1 MPPLLSVIIPA
12 LNEEHRLPKN
22 LRHILEFLDV
32 QTYPSEVLV
41 VDSGSQDRTSAVVE
55 RLLSENPSL
64 RLFREEE
71 RGKGRAVRR
80 GMLEAEGQYR
90 FICDADLSMPIENV
104 NSFLPPQ
111 LEGFDI
117 AIASREVPG
126 AIRYNEPAYRHWIGR
141 GFNLL
146 VRLLAVPQFHDTQCG
161 FKCFRAEVAEELFS
175 IQRLQGWGFDVEV
188 LFLAMKRGHGVVEV
202 PIPWYFNSDSRV
214 RLLKDSVGMF
224 TDLIQ
229 IRRNW
234 RMGIYGPHE

>member
-12 LNEEHRLPKN
+12 LNEEDRLPKN
-22 LRHILEFLDV
+22 LRRVLDFLDT
-32 QTYPSEVLV
+32 QSYSSEVLV
-41 VDSGSQDRTSAVVE
+41 VDSGSQDRTSEVVE
-55 RLLSENPSL
+55 QFIPETPDL
-64 RLFREEE
+64 RLFREDE

-90 FICDADLSMPIENV
+90 FICDADLSMPIENM
-104 NSFLPPQ
+104 NSFLPPK
-111 LEGFDI
+111 LEDFDI

-126 AIRYNEPAYRHWIGR
+126 AVRYNEPAYRHWIGR

-161 FKCFRAEVAEELFS
+161 FKCFRAEVAEELFA

-188 LFLAMKRGHGVVEV
+188 LFLATKRGHRVVEV
-202 PIPWYFNSDSRV
+202 PIPWYFNADSRV
-214 RLLKDSVGMF
+214 RLLPDSIGMF

-234 RMGIYGPHE
+234 RKGVYGPHK

>member
-1 MPPLLSVIIPA
+1 VPPLLSVIIPA
-12 LNEEHRLPKN
+12 LNEEHRLPDN
-22 LRHILEFLDV
+22 LRRVLDFLNA
-32 QTYPSEVLV
+32 QTYQSEVIV
-41 VDSGSQDRTSAVVE
+41 VDSGSQDQTTAVVE
-55 RLLSENPSL
+55 QFIPENSRL
-64 RLFREEE
+64 RLFREPE

-104 NSFLPPQ
+104 SSFLPPK

-161 FKCFRAEVAEELFS
+161 FKCFRADVAEELFS
-175 IQRLQGWGFDVEV
+175 TQRLQGWGFDVEV
-188 LFLAMKRGHGVVEV
+188 LFLAMKRGYRVIEV
-202 PIPWYFNSDSRV
+202 PIPWYFNPDSRV
-214 RLLKDSVGMF
+214 RLVQDSIGMF

-234 RMGIYGPHE
+234 RKGIYGPRS

>member
-1 MPPLLSVIIPA
+1 MPPFLSVIIPA
-12 LNEEHRLPKN
+12 LNEEHRLPDN
-22 LRHILEFLDV
+22 LRCVLDFLDT
-32 QTYPSEVLV
+32 QTYQSEVIV
-41 VDSGSQDRTSAVVE
+41 VDSGSQDQTSAVVE
-55 RLLSENPSL
+55 QFISQSSRL
-64 RLFREEE
+64 RLFREPE

-104 NSFLPPQ
+104 SSFLPPK

-161 FKCFRAEVAEELFS
+161 FKCFRADVAEELFS
-175 IQRLQGWGFDVEV
+175 MQRLQGWGFDVEV
-188 LFLAMKRGHGVVEV
+188 LFLALKRHHRVVEV
-202 PIPWYFNSDSRV
+202 PIPWYFNPDSRV
-214 RLLKDSVGMF
+214 RLLQDSIGMF

-229 IRRNW
+229 IRLNW
-234 RMGIYGPHE
+234 RKGLYGPRS

>member
-1 MPPLLSVIIPA
+1 VPPLLSVIIPA

-22 LRHILEFLDV
+22 LKRVLDFLDA
-32 QTYPSEVLV
+32 QSFPSEVLV
-41 VDSGSQDRTSAVVE
+41 VDSGSHDRTSAIVE
-55 RLLSENPSL
+55 KFIPETPNL

-80 GMLEAEGQYR
+80 GMLEAGGQYR
-90 FICDADLSMPIENV
+90 FICDADLSMPIENI
-104 NSFLPPQ
+104 NSFLPPK
-111 LEGFDI
+111 LADFDI

-126 AIRYNEPAYRHWIGR
+126 AVRYNEPAYRHWIGR
-141 GFNLL
+141 GFNFL

-188 LFLAMKRGHGVVEV
+188 LFLAMKRGHRVVEV
-202 PIPWYFNSDSRV
+202 PIPWYFNPDSRV
-214 RLLKDSVGMF
+214 RLLPDSIGMF

-234 RMGIYGPHE
+234 RKGVYAPPE